1 MLGRGGPPHCGK
13 EPAERLPQGLLA
25 GEAGVSVGDGV
36 HARRRGPG
44 LVTCPMEG
52 FCEHAVRRA
61 LGIPSSQAV
70 VLVVTVGYADNSA
83 LKKTRLPLDG

>member
-1 MLGRGGPPHCGK
+1 
-13 EPAERLPQGLLA
+13 
-25 GEAGVSVGDGV
+25 
-36 HARRRGPG
+36 
-44 LVTCPMEG
+44 MEG